1 MELIRA
7 CFESVDSG
15 QHGARMDEL
24 RRWQRSQESLG
35 VSCRLIDACGGDERV
50 LVTALVTLQWHVRN
64 RWIELGEAEKS
75 EVVERVVGCVRKGL
89 AVAVLADVAL
99 FERAVIERVFG
110 MEDEVQAVFFVC
122 LVDEASLVL
131 PRYRKPTEISDFM
144 LALAGPIAGLLER
157 IPIEP
162 VYVDLLKRFVQCVT
176 RVEMLAPFMAKFA
189 SAAEVLPAKAT
200 EFLCDIFDT
209 APPMAS
215 NEAHCQY
222 AQRMMALAVQVARR
236 LVETGEIEL
245 AVDLWYSIL
254 NYQCAETDAQ
264 MEERIH
270 LIGEF
275 LQYASAYSRCTESV
289 FLHSLVSMIATD
301 LSECNVPELKHQLLL
316 LLLELGNREYS
327 EDLDE
332 AFRSLLGNGSSDALV
347 KQMLTTSP
355 GPGLLLATLHC
366 HNINRETLL
375 ELSSAA
381 IHMQAHVPF
390 ETMLRF
396 ISHIGIQF
404 PQLHGNWLAIL
415 ANQLTIHPIQ
425 TLCILADN
433 MEQNEAVKQLI
444 PEELYAS
451 VLSFLQPSSPTSVLA
466 ATKFLTEFHYPNP
479 LPEPPF
485 QTLLKHV
492 TNLFHIAATSDD
504 LIGYAAF
511 LSELGTCRFL
521 PQQSQALLEAARSC
535 LSQHSDPYFISLATA
550 SFATT
555 NVAPLFQMSEK

>member
-15 QHGARMDEL
+15 QHGARMEEL
-24 RRWQRSQESLG
+24 KRWQRSHESLG
-35 VSCRLIDACGGDERV
+35 VSCRLIDVCGGDERV

-64 RWIELGEAEKS
+64 RWTELGEAEKS
-75 EVVERVVGCVRKGL
+75 EVVQRLFGFVRRPL

-99 FERAVIERVFG
+99 FEWGVVERVIG
-110 MEDEVQAVFFVC
+110 MEDEVQALFFVC

-144 LALAGPIAGLLER
+144 LALAAPIAGLLER

-209 APPMAS
+209 APPVAN
-215 NEAHCQY
+215 NEAHCQF
-222 AQRMMALAVQVARR
+222 AQQMIALAVQVARR
-236 LVETGEIEL
+236 LVETGEVEL

-254 NYQCAETDAQ
+254 NYQCPETDAQ

-275 LQYASAYSRCTESV
+275 LQQARAYSMCTESV
-289 FLHSLVSMIATD
+289 FLHSLVSMIAMD
-301 LSECNVPELKHQLLL
+301 LAEADVVEMKHQLLL

-332 AFRSLLGNGSSDALV
+332 AFRLLFSNGNSDALV
-347 KQMLTTSP
+347 KQMLSTSP
-355 GPGLLLATLHC
+355 SPGLLLATLHC
-366 HNINRETLL
+366 HNISPETLL
-375 ELSSAA
+375 ELSRAA
-381 IHMQAHVPF
+381 IHMQNHVPV

-425 TLCILADN
+425 TLCILADT
-433 MEQNEAVKQLI
+433 MQQNEAVKQLI
-444 PEELYAS
+444 PDELYAS
-451 VLSFLQPSSPTSVLA
+451 VLSFLQPSNPTSVLA

-479 LPEPPF
+479 LPELPF
-485 QTLLKHV
+485 QTLLSHV
-492 TNLFHIAATSDD
+492 TNLFHAAAASDD
-504 LIGYAAF
+504 LISYCEF
-511 LSELGTCRFL
+511 ISELGTCRFL
-521 PQQSQALLEAARSC
+521 PQQSQSLLEAASSC
-535 LSQHSDPYFISLATA
+535 LSEHPHFISLATA

-555 NVAPLFQMSEK
+555 NVAPLFQMPEK